1 MSVPAGGHDTPGA
14 RPAVYLVA
22 RREILIR
29 VRSRVFTVGTVVI
42 VALIAIGVL
51 LVTLLSG
58 KNAEPRVGFAGPT
71 QALAQPFAASAAAF
85 GTTVTVSDITDAAA
99 GEGQVRNGALD
110 VLVTGTST
118 APVAVVKGVLPPALL
133 AALDAV
139 AKEQALN
146 DQLTAAGL
154 DPHAVAAA
162 LAQVNIQVQ
171 SLLPVDPERTQKA
184 LLGIVVGFALYMA
197 LGFYGNFVTQGVVE
211 EKATRMVEIILAT
224 VRPSALL
231 TGKLVGIGLVGI
243 LQLAIVGV
251 AAFALVA
258 VTHVVT
264 IPALG
269 AVTLFGDLVW
279 FVLGFFMYATAFAA
293 AASLVSRQE
302 EVASATTP
310 ISVFLVLSFLL
321 VYVVVPDPS
330 SRLAT
335 VLSLLPPFAPVL
347 MPVRMATGDA
357 AAWQVALAML
367 LTLATAGVLTWLAGR
382 IYANSVLR
390 LGARVRVMEALRGR

>member
-1 MSVPAGGHDTPGA
+1 
-14 RPAVYLVA
+14 
-22 RREILIR
+22 
-29 VRSRVFTVGTVVI
+29 
-42 VALIAIGVL
+42 
-51 LVTLLSG
+51 
-58 KNAEPRVGFAGPT
+58 
-71 QALAQPFAASAAAF
+71 
-85 GTTVTVSDITDAAA
+85 
-99 GEGQVRNGALD
+99 
-110 VLVTGTST
+110 
-118 APVAVVKGVLPPALL
+118 
-133 AALDAV
+133 
-139 AKEQALN
+139 
-146 DQLTAAGL
+146 
-154 DPHAVAAA
+154 
-162 LAQVNIQVQ
+162 
-171 SLLPVDPERTQKA
+171 
-184 LLGIVVGFALYMA
+184 
-197 LGFYGNFVTQGVVE
+197 
-211 EKATRMVEIILAT
+211 MVEIILAT
-224 VRPSALL
+224 IRPSALL

-390 LGARVRVMEALRGR
+390 LGARVRVMDALRGR